1 MTLPEYKMMKTA
13 INNKTVATNLVDES
27 CKPLLDHLAS
37 ELAKEYVRLIEQS
50 ADDEQY
56 NNTEN
61 STCVLQFMPATA
73 QKANVKRA

>member
-1 MTLPEYKMMKTA
+1 MTLPENKMMKTA

-50 ADDEQY
+50 ADDEQC